1 MIQMSKTRHILGIS
15 GGKDSSALAIY
26 MSQKYPDIDMEY
38 FFTDTGEEL
47 PEVYEFLNRLEGHLG
62 KEILKLNPD
71 REFNF
76 WLKQYNHFLP
86 SAKARWC
93 TLNMKLK
100 PLEKWIKKDLD
111 NGVQINSYVGI
122 RYDESYR
129 EGHQSHSKNYKV
141 ILPFQKDR
149 IDRSEV
155 LSILENSGIGVPKY
169 YDWRSRSGCTFCFFQ
184 RKIEWVRLRER
195 HPDAFERAKKLEKT
209 ALSHGSPFT
218 WSESES
224 LIDLEKPER
233 IEAIKKNYEI
243 RRQRALDKRRKN
255 PMDPDEFVDDDELF
269 GQGKMCY
276 TCHK

>member
-1 MIQMSKTRHILGIS
+1 MSKTRHILGIS

-71 REFNF
+71 REFSF

-233 IEAIKKNYEI
+233 IEAIKKNYEV

>member
-1 MIQMSKTRHILGIS
+1 
-15 GGKDSSALAIY
+15 
-26 MSQKYPDIDMEY
+26 
-38 FFTDTGEEL
+38 
-47 PEVYEFLNRLEGHLG
+47 
-62 KEILKLNPD
+62 
-71 REFNF
+71 
-76 WLKQYNHFLP
+76 
-86 SAKARWC
+86 
-93 TLNMKLK
+93 MKLK

>member
-1 MIQMSKTRHILGIS
+1 MN
-15 GGKDSSALAIY
+15 
-26 MSQKYPDIDMEY
+26 QKYPELDMEY

-47 PEVYEFLNRLEGHLG
+47 PEVYDFLYRLEGHLG
-62 KEILKLNPD
+62 KEILRLNPD

-93 TLNMKLK
+93 TLNMKLR
-100 PLEKWIKKDLD
+100 PLEKWIKKDLE
-111 NGVQINSYVGI
+111 NGVQVNSYVAI

-141 ILPFQKDR
+141 ILPFQNDR

-155 LSILENSGIGVPKY
+155 LSILETSGLGVPTY

-218 WSESES
+218 WSERES

-233 IEAIKKNYEI
+233 IEEIKKNYET

>member
-1 MIQMSKTRHILGIS
+1 MSKTRHILGIS

-71 REFNF
+71 REFSF

-224 LIDLEKPER
+224 LIDLEKPVR
-233 IEAIKKNYEI
+233 IEAIKKNYEV

>member
-1 MIQMSKTRHILGIS
+1 MSKTRHILGIS

-93 TLNMKLK
+93 TLNMRLK

>member
-1 MIQMSKTRHILGIS
+1 MSKTRHILGIS

-71 REFNF
+71 REFSF

-233 IEAIKKNYEI
+233 IESIKKNYEV

>member
-1 MIQMSKTRHILGIS
+1 MTKVKHILGIS

-26 MSQKYPDIDMEY
+26 MNQKYPELDMEY

-47 PEVYEFLNRLEGHLG
+47 PEVYDFLYRLEGHLG
-62 KEILKLNPD
+62 KEILRLNPD

-93 TLNMKLK
+93 TLNMKLR
-100 PLEKWIKKDLD
+100 PLEKWIKKDLE
-111 NGVQINSYVGI
+111 NGVQVNSYVAI

-141 ILPFQKDR
+141 ILPFQNDR

-155 LSILENSGIGVPKY
+155 LSILETSGLGVPTY

-218 WSESES
+218 WSERES

-233 IEAIKKNYEI
+233 IEEIKKNYET

>member
-1 MIQMSKTRHILGIS
+1 MSKTRHILGIS

-71 REFNF
+71 REFSF

>member
-1 MIQMSKTRHILGIS
+1 MSKTRHILGIS

>member
-1 MIQMSKTRHILGIS
+1 MIKTRHILGIS

-71 REFNF
+71 REFSF

-233 IEAIKKNYEI
+233 IEAIKKNYEV

>member
-1 MIQMSKTRHILGIS
+1 MSKTRHILGIS

-233 IEAIKKNYEI
+233 IEAIKKNYEV